1 MNDKTL
7 KNLRTL
13 ELPEDTE
20 VQLSFEGCE
29 EVLHYTDDYHDE
41 VLSDTGIIGNIA
53 SLLCEFRDSVTT
65 LYGGAVLQ
73 DMRDSNLLDEY
84 ERDGTFDDYLTEA
97 LFENHWDLDL
107 IEWST
112 EKYDHKR
119 GRCTVSVNFSVPL
132 SRVLQASP
140 ASLLG
145 WEASVKT
152 EMGTLVMG

>member
-1 MNDKTL
+1 MTEEIFNKL
-7 KNLRTL
+7 RNLNLSGDTQV
-13 ELPEDTE
+13 ELTFEERED
-20 VQLSFEGCE
+20 VF
-29 EVLHYTDDYHDE
+29 HYTEDYHDE
-41 VLSDTGIIGNIA
+41 VLSDTGIIGSIA

-65 LYGGAVLQ
+65 TYGDAVLQ

-84 ERDGTFDDYLTEA
+84 ERDGTFDDYLTET
-97 LFENHWDLDL
+97 LFENHWDLEL

-119 GRCTVSVNFSVPL
+119 GCCTVSANFSVPL

-140 ASLLG
+140 ASLSG

-152 EMGTLVMG
+152 DMGTLVLG